1 MLSQL
6 SEIDRGVLEMRH
18 LEGYTLRDIAELL
31 DLSQDMIKERYYRAL
46 SRFRQI
52 VSQSTEFLDNDLEV
66 T

>member
-18 LEGYTLRDIAELL
+18 PKGCTIGDIAELL

>member
-1 MLSQL
+1 VLSQL